1 MAFTT
6 RTSKDSQKYSQT
18 QPLFVLLGW
27 SAQTN
32 LKPFIFLSSL
42 SDENVKS
49 K

>member
-6 RTSKDSQKYSQT
+6 RTGKDSQKYSQT

-27 SAQTN
+27 SALTN
-32 LKPFIFLSSL
+32 LQPFIFLSSL